1 MERKETSLGLSNT
14 TDSAF
19 AEILPHSLRDE
30 NRMKVST
37 KEVCCDHDIMLMV
50 MRLCCFARVVL
61 YGVFI
66 IPYTCQFSSYFFFL
80 FAFFVRVGV
89 ATLVLRPSTSIS
101 IHWAL

>member
-1 MERKETSLGLSNT
+1 VERKETSLGLSNT

-30 NRMKVST
+30 NRMKVSR
-37 KEVCCDHDIMLMV
+37 KEVCGDHEIMLMV

-66 IPYTCQFSSYFFFL
+66 IPYTCQFSYYFFRKSSYFGF
-80 FAFFVRVGV
+80 
-89 ATLVLRPSTSIS
+89 TSIDIDINS
-101 IHWAL
+101 LGAIIDP